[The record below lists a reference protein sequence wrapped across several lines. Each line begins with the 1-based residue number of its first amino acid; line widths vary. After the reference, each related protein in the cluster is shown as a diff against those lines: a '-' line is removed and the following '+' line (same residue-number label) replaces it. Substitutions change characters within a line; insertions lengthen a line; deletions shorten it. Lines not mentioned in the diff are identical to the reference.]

1 MKLIKC
7 FQWVVCRNVQSSL
20 PCKCIVFEGG
30 FYTYL
35 CFFGRDIKE
44 ISNIKCLAAVVTEN
58 TYLLSFVALFLIMF
72 RAVFFIQIFFSY
84 ILVSLKKD
92 LTVNTMEYLK

>member
-7 FQWVVCRNVQSSL
+7 FQWVVCRIIQSSL

-35 CFFGRDIKE
+35 CFFGRDMKE
-44 ISNIKCLAAVVTEN
+44 ISNIKCAAAVVTEN
-58 TYLLSFVALFLIMF
+58 TYLLSFVA
-72 RAVFFIQIFFSY
+72 FFIQIFFSY

-92 LTVNTMEYLK
+92 LTVNTMEYFK